1 MPDRR
6 SCIGAHF
13 NPYPWNNQGQRD
25 YIVKVKDWPGAIG
38 AMNFDADGNV
48 KLGVVYY
55 EFVNGKPVF
64 SNP

>member
-1 MPDRR
+1 MGNDPK
-6 SCIGAHF
+6 AV
-13 NPYPWNNQGQRD
+13 RD